1 MNKIN
6 CLICNSKFTLK
17 SNLAHHLSN
26 NRCKIKDYK
35 LLHDEMEKLH
45 QQNKLLQE
53 ENKMLKENKAI
64 KEITSIVGDSNTIIN
79 NNVNNNNVNI
89 KIEFNINPANKLN
102 TSHITPEYMKAL
114 IEEYDIKPE
123 KVNLLLG
130 GYVKDI
136 ICDPEHPEN
145 HVTKYL
151 KKHPATFSSVIEDKQ
166 GNKINVIKGL
176 KDTCELLSDPI
187 LDTLK
192 VKLKQFL
199 KKYRKNDAFN
209 YEIYEETIS
218 ELRNELNK
226 ANVKKALS
234 TVLQNDILNN
244 IEMKLIIE

>member
-1 MNKIN
+1 MFN
-6 CLICNSKFTLK
+6 CLICNAEFTLK
-17 SNLAHHLSN
+17 TNLTQHLSN
-26 NRCKIKDYK
+26 NRCKKIICKNI
-35 LLHDEMEKLH
+35 HDQL
-45 QQNKLLQE
+45 E
-53 ENKMLKENKAI
+53 ELKELKLKLKNDK
-64 KEITSIVGDSNTIIN
+64 IVNNTVN
-79 NNVNNNNVNI
+79 NGNVIDTVNGNVIHNNNVNI
-89 KIEFNINPANKLN
+89 KIEFNINSANKLD
-102 TSHITPEYMKAL
+102 TSYITPEYMKAL
-114 IEEYDIKPE
+114 IEEYDLKPD

-130 GYVKDI
+130 GYVKDL

-151 KKHPATFSSVIEDKQ
+151 RRKPSTFSSVIEDRE
-166 GNKINVIKGL
+166 GNKISVIKGL

-192 VKLKQFL
+192 VKLKEFL

-209 YEIYEETIS
+209 YIIYEETIQ

-244 IEMKLIIE
+244 IEMKLTLENP